1 MKRGVVI
8 GAASGLVAGVSL
20 ATLALAA
27 PSWATF
33 GHVEAAALSAPVVA
47 QLAAPVAAQQAW
59 GAVPNLADLVE
70 KVSPSVVKIEVRSPN
85 ENAQRLSGPGGNPF
99 EGTPFQDFF
108 QRGFP
113 GQGQQGQQGE
123 QRDMRGSGSGFVI
136 QGGYIVTNNHVV
148 DNAKS
153 MTVILDDGRELAAK
167 LVGTDPKTDLA
178 VIKVEG
184 ANIAPALPWGDSNR
198 ARPGDNVFAMGS
210 PFGLGNTVTA
220 GIVSAR
226 GRSLGQSYDDYIQ
239 VDAPINQGNS
249 GGPLFNTSGQ
259 VIGVNSAIYSPTG
272 GNVGIGFSIPAELA
286 QNIVQQ
292 IITNGSVE
300 RGWLGVGIQ
309 PITPD
314 IASSLNLAANKGAMV
329 NQVTDGSPA
338 QKAGLKERDIILSFG
353 DREINHLQD
362 LTRAVADTKAGA
374 TKDVKILRDGRQ
386 QTVKVKIA
394 PLKVDQVADATDAS
408 PTPGSSAKP
417 ASLTLSEL
425 GLGLATSDDGL
436 YVTNVKVN
444 SGADDAQ
451 IRQGD
456 KIVSVNQVDVK
467 SPEAARKAVEDAK
480 KQKRAAVLLQVE
492 RNGTRFFVGVP
503 FSES

>member
-1 MKRGVVI
+1 MNRGTII
-8 GAASGLVAGVSL
+8 GATGGLIAGVSL
-20 ATLALAA
+20 GAIALAA
-27 PSWATF
+27 PAMALFSHNGAS
-33 GHVEAAALSAPVVA
+33 VAAPAAAQLGASVA
-47 QLAAPVAAQQAW
+47 GQQARW
-59 GAVPNLADLVE
+59 GSVPNLADLVQG
-70 KVSPSVVKIEVRSPN
+70 VSPSVVQIEVRSPN

-99 EGTPFQDFF
+99 AGTPFEDFF
-108 QRGFP
+108 NRGQIP
-113 GQGQQGQQGE
+113 GQQGE

-153 MTVILDDGRELAAK
+153 MTVILNDGRELAAT

-184 ANIAPALPWGDSNR
+184 KASIAPALGWGDSTR
-198 ARPGDNVFAMGS
+198 SRPGDNVFAMGS

-220 GIVSAR
+220 GIISAR

-249 GGPLFNTSGQ
+249 GGPLFNASGQ

-272 GNVGIGFSIPAELA
+272 GNVGIGFSIPSDMA

-292 IITNGSVE
+292 IISHGSVE

-362 LTRAVADTKAGA
+362 LTRAVADTKAG
-374 TKDVKILRDGRQ
+374 TTRDVKILRDGRQ

-394 PLKVDQVADATDAS
+394 PLKADEIADASDAS
-408 PTPGSSAKP
+408 GPPGSSAKP

-456 KIVSVNQVDVK
+456 KVVSVNQVDVN
-467 SPEAARKAVEDAK
+467 SPEAARKAVEEAR
-480 KQKRAAVLLQVE
+480 KQKRSAVLLQVE
-492 RNGTRFFVGVP
+492 RNGQRFFVGVP

>member
-1 MKRGVVI
+1 M
-8 GAASGLVAGVSL
+8 
-20 ATLALAA
+20 
-27 PSWATF
+27 
-33 GHVEAAALSAPVVA
+33 VA

-85 ENAQRLSGPGGNPF
+85 ENAQRLLGPGGNPF
-99 EGTPFQDFF
+99 EGTPFGDFF
-108 QRGFP
+108 QRGLP
-113 GQGQQGQQGE
+113 GQGQGGE

-153 MTVILDDGRELAAK
+153 MTVILEDGRELAAK

-178 VIKVEG
+178 VIKVDG
-184 ANIAPALPWGDSNR
+184 ASVAPALPWGDSNR

-249 GGPLFNTSGQ
+249 GGPLFNASGQ

-338 QKAGLKERDIILSFG
+338 QKAGVRERDIILAFG

-374 TKDVKILRDGRQ
+374 TKDMKIMRDGRQ
-386 QTVKVKIA
+386 QTIKVKIA
-394 PLKVDQVADATDAS
+394 ALKADDTADAKLSDA
-408 PTPGSSAKP
+408 TPGSAAKP

-425 GLGLATSDDGL
+425 GLGLAGSDDGL
-436 YVTNVKVN
+436 YVTSVKVN

-503 FSES
+503 FSAS

>member
-1 MKRGVVI
+1 
-8 GAASGLVAGVSL
+8 
-20 ATLALAA
+20 
-27 PSWATF
+27 
-33 GHVEAAALSAPVVA
+33 
-47 QLAAPVAAQQAW
+47 
-59 GAVPNLADLVE
+59 
-70 KVSPSVVKIEVRSPN
+70 
-85 ENAQRLSGPGGNPF
+85 
-99 EGTPFQDFF
+99 
-108 QRGFP
+108 
-113 GQGQQGQQGE
+113 
-123 QRDMRGSGSGFVI
+123 
-136 QGGYIVTNNHVV
+136 
-148 DNAKS
+148 
-153 MTVILDDGRELAAK
+153 
-167 LVGTDPKTDLA
+167 
-178 VIKVEG
+178 
-184 ANIAPALPWGDSNR
+184 
-198 ARPGDNVFAMGS
+198 
-210 PFGLGNTVTA
+210 
-220 GIVSAR
+220 
-226 GRSLGQSYDDYIQ
+226 
-239 VDAPINQGNS
+239 
-249 GGPLFNTSGQ
+249 

-329 NQVTDGSPA
+329 NQVNDGSPA
-338 QKAGLKERDIILSFG
+338 QKAGVKERDIILAFG
-353 DREINHLQD
+353 DREINQLQD
-362 LTRAVADTKAGA
+362 LTRAVADTKPGA
-374 TKDVKILRDGRQ
+374 TKDMKIMRDGRQ
-386 QTVKVKIA
+386 QTLKVKIA
-394 PLKVDQVADATDAS
+394 ALKADDVADADTSNA
-408 PTPGSSAKP
+408 TPGSAAKP

-425 GLGLATSDDGL
+425 GLGLAVSDDGL
-436 YVTNVKVN
+436 YVTSVKVN